1 MTRQY
6 RDPWAPLPGFEP
18 YERPQDDGFSPM
30 DTQATDLGTFLRSEE
45 VQAIIQPIRA
55 REAEPAGAVALADG
69 TPAQLTQKPDG
80 TWELMT
86 HVRRDLYRIFSA
98 RTRDEVLRMAEGS

>member
-1 MTRQY
+1 M
-6 RDPWAPLPGFEP
+6 PGFEP

-30 DTQATDLGTFLRSEE
+30 CSNASDLGAFLRSKE
-45 VQAIIQPIRA
+45 VQEFLGPSTHAKA
-55 REAEPAGAVALADG
+55 AVEGSVTLSDG

-98 RTRDEVLRMAEGS
+98 RTRDDVLRMAAG